1 MTMIDTYNR
10 LRKTSWSGIW
20 GKRLLS
26 ELQYILELS
35 RAEEGK
41 YDEILAAEIGRL
53 DSYVKENGSITK
65 EICETLEKNLTC
77 MAEDAKA
84 LTVLLIAHA
93 HIDMNW
99 MWGFNETVS
108 LTVSTFETMLKL
120 MEEYP
125 QFKFSQSKAY
135 V

>member
-41 YDEILAAEIGRL
+41 RKHNKRNMRDTGKESDMHGRRCEGTDGSSDRTCTYRHEL
-53 DSYVKENGSITK
+53 DVG
-65 EICETLEKNLTC
+65 L
-77 MAEDAKA
+77 
-84 LTVLLIAHA
+84 
-93 HIDMNW
+93 
-99 MWGFNETVS
+99 
-108 LTVSTFETMLKL
+108 
-120 MEEYP
+120 
-125 QFKFSQSKAY
+125 Q
-135 V
+135 

>member
-41 YDEILAAEIGRL
+41 YDEI
-53 DSYVKENGSITK
+53 
-65 EICETLEKNLTC
+65 EKLVRE
-77 MAEDAKA
+77 AVE
-84 LTVLLIAHA
+84 L
-93 HIDMNW
+93 
-99 MWGFNETVS
+99 VS
-108 LTVSTFETMLKL
+108 EARKKLK
-120 MEEYP
+120 
-125 QFKFSQSKAY
+125 
-135 V
+135 